1 VWRKQVNK
9 AANLDYA
16 GLASGTEGDG
26 PGSFAYSPL
35 PATEYENADDS
46 TYPGPGSATFTGET
60 VALQPSGAAGG
71 VIYTGVITVTASWDG
86 TWTGFVREEDG
97 TIPHNTST
105 IGDARAAEITA
116 PATGTNPTDYKLGTI
131 TAVITGLE
139 TADGDPLEYVVSA
152 MVAGDDP
159 GTTVDETE
167 NGTETHQYVRET
179 KMGIRDVIFA
189 NVYITT
195 SFKDDENELMVMT
208 DFTAPAGAGETG
220 ATNLGPRA
228 RIVTMVGN
236 NPITV
241 VGFGQPENTTSTA
254 SLVGTFVG
262 QDVDGPLGVLGR
274 WTLMDPD
281 DVTITPVPID
291 RTGPTDTTK
300 ASEIRRTTVQIDDA
314 IRIGTG
320 QTLYGA
326 FGAEVEP

>member
-139 TADGDPLEYVVSA
+139 TADGDPLEYVMSTRTE
-152 MVAGDDP
+152 GDNP
-159 GTTVDETE
+159 ATTVDETV
-167 NGTETHQYVRET
+167 GGAHAFVTET
-179 KMGIRDVIFA
+179 KMGIRDVIFT

-195 SFKDDENELMVMT
+195 SAKDDENELMVDMPSFEVP
-208 DFTAPAGAGETG
+208 DGASV
-220 ATNLGPRA
+220 TNPGPRA

-236 NPITV
+236 DPMTV
-241 VGFGQPENTTSTA
+241 VGYGQPQDTTSTA

-281 DVTITPVPID
+281 DVTVTTSEID
-291 RTGPTDTTK
+291 RTAATETTK

>member
-139 TADGDPLEYVVSA
+139 TADGDPLEYVMSTEK
-152 MVAGDDP
+152 AGNDP
-159 GTTVDETE
+159 ATTVTE
-167 NGTETHQYVRET
+167 PTNHAYVTET

-208 DFTAPAGAGETG
+208 SFAAPDG
-220 ATNLGPRA
+220 ATDTNPGPRA

-236 NPITV
+236 DPMTV
-241 VGFGQPENTTSTA
+241 VGYGQPQDTTSTA

-281 DVTITPVPID
+281 DVTVTTSEID
-291 RTGPTDTTK
+291 RTAATETTK